1 VHKLNLINLLRLKES
16 VGDTGESG
24 LDPATGKL
32 YLPVDLI
39 RTFAIVLVIMLHA
52 GTEPVTIANQMSPE
66 GVTLWWTTNIYDS
79 LARPAVP
86 LFVMLSGA
94 LLLQPAKLGESLS
107 VFFKKRLNRIA
118 LPFLFWGVAYFAW
131 RFFVHGEA
139 LSADS
144 IVQGV
149 LTGPY
154 VHFWFLY
161 MLVGLYLITPVLR
174 VVVAYVDRKTFSFLL
189 MLWFFGTSIAPV
201 LGLLSEYHLNTNVFI
216 VTGWVGYFLI
226 GAYLLKVRERSA
238 VLSALLVLGLTWTII
253 GTYLIVGTIG
263 ERVSQFFYDASSFS
277 MIGASVALFLLLAA
291 VPSNMLEER
300 FPRGSRVLRL
310 ISQNTIP
317 IYLFHM
323 MVLEALQRGFFGFQ
337 ISLSTINP
345 VLEVPLITVVTLLIC
360 LGVIYPLKRMPVVKK
375 LIG

>member
-1 VHKLNLINLLRLKES
+1 
-16 VGDTGESG
+16 
-24 LDPATGKL
+24 LDPKAGKL
-32 YLPVDLI
+32 SLPVDLI
-39 RTFAIVLVIMLHA
+39 RSFAIALVIMLHA
-52 GTEPVTIANQMSPE
+52 AKEPITIADIMSPE

-94 LLLQPAKLGESLS
+94 LLLQPAKLGEPLG

-118 LPFLFWGVAYFAW
+118 LPFLFWGAAYFAW
-131 RFFVHGEA
+131 RFFVYGEA

-144 IVQGV
+144 ILQGV

-154 VHFWFLY
+154 VHFWFFYL
-161 MLVGLYLITPVLR
+161 LIGLYLITPVLR
-174 VVVAYVDRKTFSFLL
+174 ALVACIDRKIFRFFLI
-189 MLWFFGTSIAPV
+189 LWFLGTAIMP
-201 LGLLSEYHLNTNVFI
+201 LLSLFSVYHLNSNVFLL
-216 VTGWVGYFLI
+216 TGWLGYFLL
-226 GAYLLKVRERSA
+226 GAYALKARVRPV
-238 VLSALLVLGLTWTII
+238 VLCALLVAGLACTIF
-253 GTYLIVGTIG
+253 GTYLVVGTMG
-263 ERVSQFFYDASSFS
+263 EQYSQFFHDAYSFS

-291 VPSNMLEER
+291 FPSSTLEER

-323 MVLEALQRGFFGFQ
+323 MVLEALQKGFFGFQ
-337 ISLSTINP
+337 ISLATMNP
-345 VLEVPLITVVTLLIC
+345 ILEVPLITAVTLLIC
-360 LGVIYPLKRMPVVKK
+360 LVVIYPLKKIPLVKK

>member
-1 VHKLNLINLLRLKES
+1 M
-16 VGDTGESG
+16 
-24 LDPATGKL
+24 
-32 YLPVDLI
+32 DLI
-39 RTFAIVLVIMLHA
+39 RAFAIVLVIMLHA
-52 GTEPVTIANQMSPE
+52 ATEPVTIADQMSPA

-94 LLLQPAKLGESLS
+94 LLLQPAKLGEPLG
-107 VFFKKRLNRIA
+107 VFFKKRANRIA

-139 LSADS
+139 LTADS

-154 VHFWFLY
+154 VHFWFFYL
-161 MLVGLYLITPVLR
+161 LVGLYLITPVLR
-174 VVVAYVDRKTFSFLL
+174 VVVAYLDRKTFRFLL
-189 MLWFFGTSIAPV
+189 ILWFLGTAVVPI
-201 LGLLSEYHLNTNVFI
+201 LGLLSAYYLNSNVFI
-216 VTGWVGYFLI
+216 VTGWVGYFVI
-226 GAYLLKVRERSA
+226 GAYFLKVRMRPA
-238 VLSALLVLGLTWTII
+238 VLSVLLVLGYTWTIV
-253 GTYLIVGTIG
+253 GTYLVVGTIG
-263 ERVSQFFYDASSFS
+263 ERVNQFFYDASSFS

-291 VPSNMLEER
+291 VPSSALEEH
-300 FPRGSRVLRL
+300 FPRGNRALRL
-310 ISQNTIP
+310 IGQNTIP

-337 ISLSTINP
+337 ISLATMNP

-360 LGVIYPLKRMPVVKK
+360 LGVIYPLKKVPFVKR

>member
-1 VHKLNLINLLRLKES
+1 
-16 VGDTGESG
+16 
-24 LDPATGKL
+24 
-32 YLPVDLI
+32 VDLI
-39 RTFAIVLVIMLHA
+39 RSFAIVLVIMLHA
-52 GTEPVTIANQMSPE
+52 ATEPITIADLMSPE

-94 LLLQPAKLGESLS
+94 LLLQPAKLGEPLG

-118 LPFLFWGVAYFAW
+118 LPFLFWGAAYFAW
-131 RFFVHGEA
+131 RFFVYGEA

-144 IVQGV
+144 ILQGV

-154 VHFWFLY
+154 VHFWFFYL
-161 MLVGLYLITPVLR
+161 LIGLYLITPVLR
-174 VVVAYVDRKTFSFLL
+174 VLVAYIDRKLFRFFLILWFLGTAIMPLLDLFSVYRLNSNVFLL
-189 MLWFFGTSIAPV
+189 
-201 LGLLSEYHLNTNVFI
+201 
-216 VTGWVGYFLI
+216 TGWLGYFLL
-226 GAYLLKVRERSA
+226 GAYALKVRVRSV
-238 VLSALLVLGLTWTII
+238 VLYALLVAGSACTIV
-253 GTYLIVGTIG
+253 GTYLVVGTMG
-263 ERVSQFFYDASSFS
+263 EQFSQFFHDAYSFS

-291 VPSNMLEER
+291 APSSTLEER

-323 MVLEALQRGFFGFQ
+323 MVLEALQKGFFGFQ
-337 ISLSTINP
+337 ISLATMNP
-345 VLEVPLITVVTLLIC
+345 ILEVPLITAVALLIC
-360 LGVIYPLKRMPVVKK
+360 LGVIYPLKKIPLVKK

>member
-1 VHKLNLINLLRLKES
+1 M
-16 VGDTGESG
+16 
-24 LDPATGKL
+24 
-32 YLPVDLI
+32 DLI
-39 RTFAIVLVIMLHA
+39 RAFAIVLVIMLHA
-52 GTEPVTIANQMSPE
+52 ATEPVTIADQMSPE

-94 LLLQPAKLGESLS
+94 LLLQPSKLGDSLS
-107 VFFKKRLNRIA
+107 VFFKKRVNRIA

-139 LSADS
+139 LTADS

-154 VHFWFLY
+154 VHFWFFYL
-161 MLVGLYLITPVLR
+161 LVGLYLITPVLR
-174 VVVAYVDRKTFSFLL
+174 VVVAYLDRKTFRFLL
-189 MLWFFGTSIAPV
+189 ILWFLGTAVVPI
-201 LGLLSEYHLNTNVFI
+201 LGLLSAYYLNSNVFI

-226 GAYLLKVRERSA
+226 GAYFLKVRMRPA
-238 VLSALLVLGLTWTII
+238 VLSVLLVLGYTWTIV
-253 GTYLIVGTIG
+253 GTYLVVGTIG
-263 ERVSQFFYDASSFS
+263 ERVNQFFYDASSFS

-291 VPSNMLEER
+291 VPSSALEER
-300 FPRGSRVLRL
+300 FPRGSRALRL
-310 ISQNTIP
+310 IGQNTIP

-337 ISLSTINP
+337 ISLATMNP

-360 LGVIYPLKRMPVVKK
+360 LGVIYPLKKVPFVKR